1 MLSFVLLQFLGT
13 VFKFRGLP
21 WNKHREV
28 GDKINMG
35 YNAMI
40 KNPGTNPRVL
50 TVELECIGCK

>member
-1 MLSFVLLQFLGT
+1 T

-35 YNAMI
+35 FNAMVE
-40 KNPGTNPRVL
+40 NPGTKLPQVL
-50 TVELECIGCK
+50 TRELECIGCK